1 MNESENNKTAG
12 ADSSINSGE
21 VNAGESAAEA
31 SAAPS
36 NGSGNAQAST
46 SEAQSGAPE
55 IVSRKSQAELLAS
68 VVNSQLRSDIPEF
81 APGDT
86 VKVHARIVEG
96 NKERVQIFEGVV
108 IERQGTTGHGAT
120 FTVRKISYNVGV
132 ERKFLVNSPRIEKI
146 EVVSRGQVRRA
157 KLYYLRGMR
166 GKASRI
172 KSRYDPSLGANQEV
186 AGDTSNSDSQG
197 RGSNKN
203 GPAQR
208 DDEGLQSQASA

>member
-1 MNESENNKTAG
+1 MNESENNKAAG
-12 ADSSINSGE
+12 ADSTHTGD
-21 VNAGESAAEA
+21 AAAA
-31 SAAPS
+31 SADATS
-36 NGSGNAQAST
+36 NGSSNIQG
-46 SEAQSGAPE
+46 QSGAPE
-55 IVSRKSQAELLAS
+55 IVSRKAQAELLAS
-68 VVNSQLRSDIPEF
+68 VVNSQLRTDVPEF

-96 NKERVQIFEGVV
+96 NKERVQVFEGVV

-172 KSRYDPSLGANQEV
+172 KSRYDPTLGAGKDSS
-186 AGDTSNSDSQG
+186 AALSDSDVQDNKA
-197 RGSNKN
+197 SNK
-203 GPAQR
+203 ASSQR